1 MRVLANINGKIL
13 GRGEAVLSVFD
24 RGFLYGDSVYETL
37 RTYGQI
43 PFMLDRHLER
53 LAASAS
59 RIGIPLPDRDGITA
73 EALKTCRAADAGEYF
88 VRIVVTRGEGPIW
101 PQGAPVGLDPST
113 SRHPNLVIYV
123 LPFPEGIEK
132 LQQNGIAVSI
142 VPIRRNPRVS
152 LDPSIK
158 SSNQLNNILAV
169 AAAAR
174 DHAFEA
180 IMRNPEG
187 YVAEGASSNV
197 FIFRGP
203 DLWTP
208 PLAAGIL
215 EGITREVIL
224 RIARQ
229 EKIPVREI
237 DFQPEDLT
245 GAEECFVT
253 STIKEVMPVVEC
265 DGVPIGSGQPGPRT
279 RQLQLQFRRQVA
291 SGHPPR

>member
-1 MRVLANINGKIL
+1 MRVLVNINGTIA
-13 GRGEAVLSVFD
+13 GRDGAMLSVFD

-43 PFMLDRHLER
+43 PFMLDRHLDR
-53 LAASAS
+53 LAASAA
-59 RIGIPLPDRDGITA
+59 RIALPPPDRDRITA
-73 EALKTCRAADAGEYF
+73 EVLRTCRAADPGEYF
-88 VRIVVTRGEGPIW
+88 VRVVVTRGEGPIW
-101 PQGAPVGLDPST
+101 PQGPPVGLNPST
-113 SRHPNLVIYV
+113 CRRPNLVIYV
-123 LPFPEGIEK
+123 LPFPEDIER
-132 LQQNGIAVSI
+132 LQETGIAVSI

-174 DHAFEA
+174 DRAFEA

-187 YVAEGASSNV
+187 FIAEGASSNV
-197 FIFRGP
+197 FIVRGP
-203 DLWTP
+203 ELWTP

-224 RIARQ
+224 PMAR
-229 EKIPVREI
+229 ELGYPVRET
-237 DFQPEDLT
+237 DFEPADLA
-245 GAEECFVT
+245 GADECFVT

-265 DGVPIGSGQPGPRT
+265 DGVPVGSGQPGPRT
-279 RQLQLQFRRQVA
+279 RQLQQQFRRHVA
-291 SGHPPR
+291 ACHPPR